1 MKNEKLELI
10 KNIVS
15 TEVVSDDMT
24 IAIMEAMSKLGG
36 QEALDLLI
44 QFYNKSSKSED
55 IRISAIKSIGEL
67 PLPHKQELTKRSG
80 ASFGRLAFSALRLK
94 KK

>member
-10 KNIVS
+10 RNIVS

-24 IAIMEAMSKLGG
+24 IALMEAMSKLGG

-67 PLPHKQELTKRSG
+67 SLP
-80 ASFGRLAFSALRLK
+80 
-94 KK
+94 

>member
-10 KNIVS
+10 RNIVS

-24 IAIMEAMSKLGG
+24 IALMEAMSKLGG

-44 QFYNKSSKSED
+44 QFYNISSKSED
-55 IRISAIKSIGEL
+55 I
-67 PLPHKQELTKRSG
+67 
-80 ASFGRLAFSALRLK
+80 
-94 KK
+94 